1 MNLKKVLY
9 LVGLSC
15 FFFTSQAVAFD
26 SFQMTP
32 LTRTAKAGEASTPVD
47 FVATQGGGQ
56 DNTYN
61 GTGVLTAT
69 HATLGVIPITPP
81 TVVFTNGI
89 ANSISLTITRAGE
102 IDISVADSVL
112 TSITSWA
119 GHMTVGANA
128 IDHFTVLY
136 NQGSV
141 MRVTQ
146 PGASAPGYA
155 PTWLTITAGAPCAV
169 SVVAL
174 DQYNNTTPIGAT
186 ITVADNFSQPIW
198 SDIHWQTNGIAGFL
212 WTPNPPNAAENF
224 TFLITVDSSFNS
236 YPVWGNGV
244 SLAIPTTYY
253 IWITAP
259 DTVYAGTPFAVQVSA
274 SDSNISNNPQPSAS
288 SYVLQLI
295 PLLVDT
301 SPGTG
306 TLTPQTI
313 QIGTDGTRT
322 QNFTYNRAE
331 TIYLDVSKI
340 SPIVGRAVERA
351 YSPLINVVASTPAQI
366 SASAAPAA
374 IQAQKTAVISATVM
388 DAYQNLV
395 TDVPVT
401 FSITQGSAE
410 CTLSAASAQTDA
422 SGVAQVTLT
431 GGITNETVVVQAR
444 ANTLTATASV
454 RVSVAPTEGNVM
466 INYPNPFDPNQQ
478 KTSVN
483 YFLNYESEVEIRIY
497 DAFGRVVLAKDVK
510 PGQGSGDFA
519 NATLAGGANFL
530 WDGKNGEGRT
540 VANGI
545 YLVKVKAKHRNGTQE
560 FKRRVG
566 VIK

>member
-1 MNLKKVLY
+1 MN
-9 LVGLSC
+9 
-15 FFFTSQAVAFD
+15 
-26 SFQMTP
+26 P
-32 LTRTAKAGEASTPVD
+32 LTQTAQAGVAITTDVY
-47 FVATQGGGQ
+47 ATQGGGT
-56 DNTYN
+56 DLGYN
-61 GTGVLTAT
+61 GTGILTAI
-69 HATLGVIPITPP
+69 HEVLGVIPVTPP
-81 TVVFTNGI
+81 TIAFTNGTAMNVNI
-89 ANSISLTITRAGE
+89 TVTRAGE
-102 IDISVADSVL
+102 VNLSVADSVL

-128 IDHFTVLY
+128 IDHFAVLY
-136 NQGSV
+136 NQGPV

-146 PGASAPGYA
+146 PGAAAPGYTPA
-155 PTWLTITAGAPCAV
+155 WLTITAGAPCAV

-174 DQYNNTTPIGAT
+174 DQFNNTTPLGAT

-198 SDIHWQTNGIAGFL
+198 SDIHWQTGGVAGYN
-212 WTPNPPNAAENF
+212 WTPNPPTAAENF
-224 TFLITVDSSFNS
+224 TFLITVATPFNS
-236 YPVWGNGV
+236 IPVWGNGV
-244 SLAIPTTYY
+244 SLQIPSTYY
-253 IWITAP
+253 IWISAPTTA
-259 DTVYAGTPFAVQVSA
+259 YAGTPFSVQVSA
-274 SDSNISNNPQPSAS
+274 SDSNLYNNPQPSAS
-288 SYVLQLI
+288 SYNLQLY
-295 PLLVDT
+295 PLLVDA

-313 QIGTDGTRT
+313 QIGIDGTKT
-322 QNFTYNRAE
+322 QNFTYTKAE

-340 SPIVGRAVERA
+340 SPSGGRTVERA
-351 YSPLINVVASTPAQI
+351 YSPLIQVMASTPAQI
-366 SASAAPAA
+366 SASASPGA
-374 IQAQKTAVISATVM
+374 IQAQHTTTISATVV

-395 TDVPVT
+395 PDVPVA

-410 CTLSAASAQTDA
+410 CTLSAATAQSNA

-431 GGITNETVVVQAR
+431 GGIINETVTVQAR
-444 ANTLTATASV
+444 SNTLIASVSV
-454 RVSVAPTEGNVM
+454 RVSVAPPNGTVM
-466 INYPNPFDPNQQ
+466 TNYPNPFDPNLQ

-483 YFLNYESEVEIRIY
+483 YYLNYESEVEIRVY

-519 NATLAGGANFL
+519 GATLAGGAGFL

-545 YLVKVKAKHRNGTQE
+545 YLVKVKAKSRNGTQE

>member
-1 MNLKKVLY
+1 MKKTLF
-9 LVGLSC
+9 LVC
-15 FFFTSQAVAFD
+15 IMAFFTSDINAGVDGYVFNPPGPEITTAGVPV
-26 SFQMTP
+26 SINFQKT
-32 LTRTAKAGEASTPVD
+32 LDGGDDD
-47 FVATQGGGQ
+47 F
-56 DNTYN
+56 YN
-61 GTGVLTAT
+61 GTASITAIHPT
-69 HATLGVIPITPP
+69 RGSIPVTPSQ
-81 TVVFTNGI
+81 VVFVGGVGS
-89 ANSISLTITRAGE
+89 ANIDIRISGLIDIRLTDSTITTITAIAGQ
-102 IDISVADSVL
+102 ID
-112 TSITSWA
+112 
-119 GHMTVGANA
+119 VGANA
-128 IDHFTVLY
+128 IDHYTVLY
-136 NQGSV
+136 HQGPV
-141 MRVTQ
+141 MRITQ
-146 PGASAPGYA
+146 PGASTPGYT
-155 PTWLTITAGAPCAV
+155 PSWLTVTAGAPCAV

-174 DQYNNTTPIGAT
+174 DQFNNTTPVGST
-186 ITVADNFSQPIW
+186 ITV
-198 SDIHWQTNGIAGFL
+198 SDYYSTPNWTDIQRQNDGIASFL
-212 WTPNPPNAAENF
+212 WTPNPPVPAEVF
-224 TFLITVDSSFNS
+224 TFFINVSGPAR
-236 YPVWGNGV
+236 PVWGNGV
-244 SLAIPTTYY
+244 SEAIPTTYY

-259 DTVYAGTPFAVQVSA
+259 DTVYAGTPFPVQVSA

-322 QNFTYNRAE
+322 QNFTYTRAE

-340 SPIVGRAVERA
+340 SPVAGRAVERA

-454 RVSVAPTEGNVM
+454 RVSVAPTEGDVM